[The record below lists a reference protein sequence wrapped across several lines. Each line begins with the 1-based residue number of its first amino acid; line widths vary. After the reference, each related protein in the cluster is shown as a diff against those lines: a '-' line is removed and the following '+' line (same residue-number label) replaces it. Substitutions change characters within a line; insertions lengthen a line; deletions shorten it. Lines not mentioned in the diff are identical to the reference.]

1 MRKSGQ
7 KILEELPDIFYRYKL
22 EGDEIVVTRMV
33 KRVYCLDP
41 ITVYDVYYHHYL
53 TNGEVVDR
61 QVSHPE
67 RIRFGVYDGS
77 RHCVFFE
84 EPDKEVEAAMI
95 FDQHLDNRIAS
106 FEEKVK
112 DCILKRKT
120 LQQIIRKGGSNGSSV

>member
-1 MRKSGQ
+1 MIRKSGQ
-7 KILEELPDIFYRYKL
+7 KILEELPDIFYRYELK
-22 EGDEIVVTRMV
+22 GDEIVMTRMA
-33 KRVYCLDP
+33 KRVCYHD
-41 ITVYDVYYHHYL
+41 IIAVYYQHYL
-53 TNGEVVDR
+53 ANGEVIDR

-67 RIRFGVYDGS
+67 KIRFGVYDGS
-77 RHCVFFE
+77 RHCVFFK

-120 LQQIIRKGGSNGSSV
+120 LQQIIRKGDKNDGSSV

>member
-1 MRKSGQ
+1 MRRIKSGQ
-7 KILEELPDIFYRYKL
+7 KILNELPDIFYRYELK
-22 EGDEIVVTRMV
+22 GDEIVMTRMA
-33 KRVYCLDP
+33 KRVCYHN
-41 ITVYDVYYHHYL
+41 IIAVYYQHHL
-53 TNGEVVDR
+53 ASGEVIDR

-67 RIRFGVYDGS
+67 KIRFGEYDGS
-77 RHCVFFE
+77 RHCVFFA

-106 FEEKVK
+106 FEAKIK